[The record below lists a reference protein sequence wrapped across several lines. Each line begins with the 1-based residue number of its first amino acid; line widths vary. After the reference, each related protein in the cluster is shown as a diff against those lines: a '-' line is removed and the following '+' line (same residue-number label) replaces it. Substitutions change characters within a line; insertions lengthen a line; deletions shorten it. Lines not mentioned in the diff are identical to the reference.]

1 MSQTQIKQQAEQR
14 FLVNLPVRAE
24 WDEERT
30 GRHIVVEGTTENIG
44 PAGAIVQLQQLPAVG
59 SRITISVQAAEGP
72 EVTAHAEVLRL
83 VRDVRQPLVSLN
95 VLNGTKEW
103 RGHIW
108 KPAGVIASQPALKDD
123 EPEQD

>member
-14 FLVNLPVRAE
+14 FLVSLPVRAE

-59 SRITISVQAAEGP
+59 SCITISIQGAKGP
-72 EVTAHAEVLRL
+72 EVTALAEVLRL
-83 VRDVRQPLVSLN
+83 VRDVRQPLVSLSVVN
-95 VLNGTKEW
+95 ARKEW
-103 RGHIW
+103 RGNIW
-108 KPAGVIASQPALKDD
+108 QHAGILASQAASKDN
-123 EPEQD
+123 ESEQE